1 MKKKIVFISV
11 VIIAV
16 LLLLFLSI
24 TNSKRLFSNS
34 SDLPSPTLYAFEDQK
49 ILSDY
54 YWSLI
59 GLSGKSFDMVTKR
72 GNVLLIHF
80 WSVENKES
88 VETLETINELYEDY
102 KTKIEF
108 IAIAKDKQ
116 PDVRAFLDKSNYYF
130 PVCYSLSIA
139 PKPIENKVA
148 KTYLISKKGRI
159 LIEHEGSANWNSDEV
174 RKIID
179 GLLKQ

>member
-1 MKKKIVFISV
+1 MKSKFKFYISQLVLLFVFIACDKEFPEPKVIQFEKQQV
-11 VIIAV
+11 VANYDWKIISPNGNS
-16 LLLLFLSI
+16 LNFI
-24 TNSKRLFSNS
+24 TKYNKTIFI
-34 SDLPSPTLYAFEDQK
+34 Y
-49 ILSDY
+49 
-54 YWSLI
+54 
-59 GLSGKSFDMVTKR
+59 
-72 GNVLLIHF
+72 H
-80 WSVENKES
+80 WSVNDKNNIAS
-88 VETLETINELYEDY
+88 LKKLEDFYNAY